1 MISEADTEKGNNQGG
16 KDEPRGSARLKSKLR
31 SNPNNTRRI
40 KNKRRNTKGE
50 IRKKNPEKEEL
61 SLKG

>member
-1 MISEADTEKGNNQGG
+1 MISEADSEKGNNQGG

-31 SNPNNTRRI
+31 RNPNNTRRI
-40 KNKRRNTKGE
+40 KNKPRNTKGE
-50 IRKKNPEKEEL
+50 IREKNPEKEEL

>member
-1 MISEADTEKGNNQGG
+1 MISEADTEKRNNQGG
-16 KDEPRGSARLKSKLR
+16 KDEPRGNARLKSKLR

-40 KNKRRNTKGE
+40 KNKPRNTKGE
-50 IRKKNPEKEEL
+50 IREKNPEKEEL

>member
-16 KDEPRGSARLKSKLR
+16 KDEPRGNARLKSKLR
-31 SNPNNTRRI
+31 RNPNNTRRI
-40 KNKRRNTKGE
+40 KNKPRNTKGE
-50 IRKKNPEKEEL
+50 IREKNPEKEEL

>member
-1 MISEADTEKGNNQGG
+1 MISEADTEKRNNQGG

-31 SNPNNTRRI
+31 RNPNNTRRI
-40 KNKRRNTKGE
+40 KNKPRNTKGE
-50 IRKKNPEKEEL
+50 IREKNPEKEEL